1 MNAQKNN
8 MQDNIIVKKMEGF
21 PEGVT
26 FWEAFNKET
35 GEIILAGYVS
45 KYQIEK
51 EALAIMRR

>member
-1 MNAQKNN
+1 

-26 FWEAFNKET
+26 FWEAFNKNT
-35 GEIILAGYVS
+35 GEIILAGYVN

-51 EALAIMRR
+51 EALTIMRR